1 MAQGCREE
9 HTAMAGHALD
19 PHCTSLGAVRCQW
32 APVVLT
38 CVLFPGV
45 LLGQLSL
52 PMASCSP
59 VIGVH

>member
-1 MAQGCREE
+1 
-9 HTAMAGHALD
+9 MAGHALD
-19 PHCTSLGAVRCQW
+19 PHCASLRAVRCQW

-59 VIGVH
+59 VIGMH